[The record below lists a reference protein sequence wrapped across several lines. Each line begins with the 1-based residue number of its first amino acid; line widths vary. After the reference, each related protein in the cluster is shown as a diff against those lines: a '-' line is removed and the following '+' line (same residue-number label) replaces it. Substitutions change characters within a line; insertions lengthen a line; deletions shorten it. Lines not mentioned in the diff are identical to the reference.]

1 MTVTFINIF
10 CRILNEADY
19 QKHKEIE
26 YHEQTVAM
34 NQAAM
39 WFPMIQ
45 VIDRIYQL
53 LHWHI
58 YPFTF
63 FFYLLLS
70 DWNFSSC
77 SLFPS
82 SPFEVFF

>member
-1 MTVTFINIF
+1 MCAFLYICVHD
-10 CRILNEADY
+10 RILNEADY

-45 VIDRIYQL
+45 VGLATIVKRD
-53 LHWHI
+53 
-58 YPFTF
+58 
-63 FFYLLLS
+63 
-70 DWNFSSC
+70 
-77 SLFPS
+77 
-82 SPFEVFF
+82 V